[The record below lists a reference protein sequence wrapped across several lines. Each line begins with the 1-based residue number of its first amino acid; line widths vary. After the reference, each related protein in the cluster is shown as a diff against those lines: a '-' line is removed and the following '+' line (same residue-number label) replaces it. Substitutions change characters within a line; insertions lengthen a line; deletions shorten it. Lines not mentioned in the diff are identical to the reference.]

1 LGIID
6 NIHII
11 PNNIIDNPQSN
22 TQVLLCFC
30 GFFTTAILVDQNF
43 PFCYNTCMEL
53 KKQTRKKR
61 TDRTHIIYM
70 IESGSDFYI
79 GVTAKTMSTVK
90 KSVLVRCNKHV
101 YRMRSEDKSWMLYE
115 TMRERGTD
123 SFTVRVLDV
132 VRGKTEAHNLE
143 RGLIRSMKP
152 NFNTDVR
159 GVV

>member
-1 LGIID
+1 M
-6 NIHII
+6 N
-11 PNNIIDNPQSN
+11 
-22 TQVLLCFC
+22 
-30 GFFTTAILVDQNF
+30 
-43 PFCYNTCMEL
+43 L

-70 IESGSDFYI
+70 IESGVDFYI

-123 SFTVRVLDV
+123 SFTVRVRAV
-132 VRGKTEAHNLE
+132 IRGKTEAHNFE
-143 RGLIRSMKP
+143 RDMIRTMKP
-152 NFNTDVR
+152 NLNTDMR